1 MQKSLREQLL
11 KELRCSKGWPALQEV
26 FRERAAMCNQEQ
38 RAVSPALEAGEFKA
52 SALQSRAREEVWL
65 LAADIL
71 DSVLDSD
78 DIMQDDT
85 RRSY

>member
-1 MQKSLREQLL
+1 MQKSHRELLL
-11 KELRCSKGWPALQEV
+11 KELRCSRGWPALQEV
-26 FRERAAMCNQEQ
+26 FRERAVMCNREH
-38 RAVSPALEAGEFKA
+38 RAVSPELAAGEFKA
-52 SALQSRAREEVWL
+52 SVLQSRAREEVWL